1 MEKQTKKQLLSIWT
15 MGMAAFGGF
24 IFGVA
29 LMVALTQPLIIHQPS
44 NPYSMNVSAC
54 ENNTIVQNCGIPTGQ
69 VCTVVNST
77 GTQAVLVCLDYWIT
91 PSGKVLVDSNT
102 NVPSGIGGINGNI

>member
-1 MEKQTKKQLLSIWT
+1 
-15 MGMAAFGGF
+15 
-24 IFGVA
+24 
-29 LMVALTQPLIIHQPS
+29 
-44 NPYSMNVSAC
+44 
-54 ENNTIVQNCGIPTGQ
+54 
-69 VCTVVNST
+69 VNST

>member
-1 MEKQTKKQLLSIWT
+1 MEKQNKNKVSNKSIIFLT
-15 MGMAAFGGF
+15 AIGGF
-24 IFGVA
+24 VVGVA
-29 LMVALTQPLIIHQPS
+29 LIGALLSLSIIHQPS

-77 GTQAVLVCLDYWIT
+77 STQAVLVCLDYWIT

-102 NVPSGIGGINGNI
+102 NVPSGFGGINGNI